1 VYPEAHPRRSEAPRV
16 WIEFGWTEP
25 SQADGVAFAHTGAAW
40 LGSRR
45 LAAVGYRSAALDSPS
60 ASPSRPL
67 TYAGIFLVA
76 LATLMLEVLLTR
88 ITSVIAW
95 YHLAFFVIS
104 LAMLGMTAG
113 AVMVFL
119 LPSVFADEHVAKR
132 MTQTTLAFAATTP
145 IAIGMAMTIPL
156 LPITDLMDF
165 FALLAYG
172 GALAIPFGLGGIALT
187 LALTRANLP
196 ASTAYGVDLVGAALG
211 CALVIPLLDRVDAPS
226 AALMASAVAA
236 LAGACFALAHADG
249 RASWRRVLGPIALAF
264 GLIWLGTANRMSW
277 DHIRNHA
284 ESKDEAS
291 PLRPAWVKGGREDA
305 GAFCFIGWNTY
316 SRITVEHTHKLPPF
330 LWAGS
335 REMPEA
341 LRKPIP
347 QRTIRIDGAAATM
360 MFRHGDQLDDH
371 EHVDWD
377 ITSFAHEL
385 RPTGPAAVIGVG
397 GGRDVIVAARH
408 GHESVVGIELNDLIV
423 ALHTDVME
431 DFSRIT
437 RIPGVELVPAEAR
450 SHMAL
455 ETRRFSVITMSL
467 IDTWATTGAG
477 SYSLSENGLYTAE
490 AWKVFMDRLEPD
502 GIYTVSRW
510 YHPKSPGEATRMLA
524 LGMEVLWRTGA
535 ARPQDQLILLQNREV
550 ATLLISPSPFSA
562 ADLDR
567 MQKRAGELG
576 YSMVATPRRGPL
588 HDGPLKALWAIDSQA
603 ALWTW
608 SSTQDL
614 DYTPPTDDRP
624 FFFNMLKP
632 TTWLQDPDMV
642 DRLDVS
648 FLGNLQATQTLV
660 HATLVSVLLTLM
672 TVIGPMLV
680 RRRELFAANKRDLA
694 AAASYF
700 ALIGLGFMFVEI
712 GLLSR
717 LNVFIGH
724 PTVAL
729 AVLLGG
735 IIFFTGFGSL
745 LSGRVTI
752 ETKPKLARFY
762 PLIPFA
768 LVVLA
773 ALASGPLTHAF
784 QASGMGA
791 RVLVGVLV
799 VAIPALGLGL
809 GFPVGLRLVQARR
822 KATGGPELGPWLWG
836 INGASGVCASGLALG
851 CSMVWGVPTTLAV
864 GAACYLLLLVCTWR
878 LAPR

>member
-1 VYPEAHPRRSEAPRV
+1 MWATS
-16 WIEFGWTEP
+16 
-25 SQADGVAFAHTGAAW
+25 S
-40 LGSRR
+40 
-45 LAAVGYRSAALDSPS
+45 SA
-60 ASPSRPL
+60 
-67 TYAGIFLVA
+67 
-76 LATLMLEVLLTR
+76 E
-88 ITSVIAW
+88 
-95 YHLAFFVIS
+95 
-104 LAMLGMTAG
+104 
-113 AVMVFL
+113 
-119 LPSVFADEHVAKR
+119 
-132 MTQTTLAFAATTP
+132 
-145 IAIGMAMTIPL
+145 
-156 LPITDLMDF
+156 
-165 FALLAYG
+165 
-172 GALAIPFGLGGIALT
+172 
-187 LALTRANLP
+187 
-196 ASTAYGVDLVGAALG
+196 
-211 CALVIPLLDRVDAPS
+211 
-226 AALMASAVAA
+226 
-236 LAGACFALAHADG
+236 
-249 RASWRRVLGPIALAF
+249 
-264 GLIWLGTANRMSW
+264 
-277 DHIRNHA
+277 
-284 ESKDEAS
+284 
-291 PLRPAWVKGGREDA
+291 
-305 GAFCFIGWNTY
+305 
-316 SRITVEHTHKLPPF
+316 
-330 LWAGS
+330 LWA
-335 REMPEA
+335 
-341 LRKPIP
+341 
-347 QRTIRIDGAAATM
+347 
-360 MFRHGDQLDDH
+360 
-371 EHVDWD
+371 W
-377 ITSFAHEL
+377 
-385 RPTGPAAVIGVG
+385 
-397 GGRDVIVAARH
+397 AR
-408 GHESVVGIELNDLIV
+408 
-423 ALHTDVME
+423 A
-431 DFSRIT
+431 
-437 RIPGVELVPAEAR
+437 
-450 SHMAL
+450 
-455 ETRRFSVITMSL
+455 
-467 IDTWATTGAG
+467 
-477 SYSLSENGLYTAE
+477 
-490 AWKVFMDRLEPD
+490 
-502 GIYTVSRW
+502 
-510 YHPKSPGEATRMLA
+510 
-524 LGMEVLWRTGA
+524 
-535 ARPQDQLILLQNREV
+535 
-550 ATLLISPSPFSA
+550 
-562 ADLDR
+562 
-567 MQKRAGELG
+567 
-576 YSMVATPRRGPL
+576 
-588 HDGPLKALWAIDSQA
+588 
-603 ALWTW
+603 
-608 SSTQDL
+608 QDL